1 MSDYYWTNLILN
13 YKNKLKFKGA
23 VFNEDKKINFS
34 VNIISH
40 RACTTLYNSRYFRAM
55 RPDALLSMMF
65 VAILACDDYKSTLAI
80 SAVAGLLTAL
90 TTSFPAGQIPNIID
104 KLVTG
109 QIIFLLVRATKAIH
123 HQAKMII
130 IAIIG
135 TLVSGSVFLYS
146 AMVIVGLPAGTNFT
160 ALFTGIVLPATIV
173 NTILAILVYNV
184 LFASTK
190 RISYTINK

>member
-1 MSDYYWTNLILN
+1 MKTRKLTLASILLAIGLVLH
-13 YKNKLKFKGA
+13 Y
-23 VFNEDKKINFS
+23 
-34 VNIISH
+34 IIPG
-40 RACTTLYNSRYFRAM
+40 TLGAM

-190 RISYTINK
+190 RISYTIN